1 MQPRHFLPGALL
13 ALWCAALSGVLLP
26 FSPQA
31 LLALHL
37 IGGIGGS
44 VPLALFLSR
53 HWWPRRHTVTRHP
66 NAAHGCVALG
76 CLTTLVLSGVALLQ
90 WTNVPALRWLHNGA
104 MAVLMI
110 DLSYHMAWRL
120 RQRLRNPPPR
130 DAATNTRKSPLGQW
144 LVAALVASGAVGV
157 VIVLTSPPAGPAQAA
172 PVSVAHASLTDRHLH
187 TAQACGDCHGDVTRQ
202 WRASAHGHAA
212 TDAYYQALATL
223 FIEERGP
230 DAARYCAACHNPI
243 GLMQGEVD
251 ASAATRAPADGAVA
265 YEARRL
271 GVSLPISARAAEGV
285 TCAVCHLATDVADP
299 DANGVLRLD
308 ARAMALS
315 DHALGQLSL
324 RAAPEAH
331 RQALMR
337 ESIRRAELCGSCHN
351 LRSPDGTLALEPT
364 FDEWKASPYAARGVT
379 CQDCHMPAATARRVD
394 SALPEPIAAHGGI
407 PGAPSS
413 LPALASDT
421 TLLRSAAALDVSVLG
436 DAAGLNAT
444 ITVTNRGAGHYLPTG
459 ADDLRQVWLEVTAR
473 DASGNVVW
481 SAGQL
486 DGYGA
491 LPSGATRFGKVLG
504 DAGGRPI
511 DLHRFWVATQILSD
525 TRLAP
530 LEARAVAYRVPLASL
545 PAQPRALAVRLLY
558 RDVSQA
564 FAEFAL
570 GRAVTDLPAFEMA
583 SAEVVL
589 GE

>member
-1 MQPRHFLPGALL
+1 M
-13 ALWCAALSGVLLP
+13 
-26 FSPQA
+26 
-31 LLALHL
+31 
-37 IGGIGGS
+37 
-44 VPLALFLSR
+44 
-53 HWWPRRHTVTRHP
+53 
-66 NAAHGCVALG
+66 HGHVALG
-76 CLTTLVLSGVALLQ
+76 CLATLALSGLALLQ
-90 WTNVPALRWLHNGA
+90 WTNVPALRWLHDGA
-104 MAVLMI
+104 MALLLV

-120 RQRLRNPPPR
+120 RQRRGNPPPPEWFTG
-130 DAATNTRKSPLGQW
+130 ARKSPLVHW
-144 LVAALVASGAVGV
+144 IAAALAACGAVGA
-157 VIVLTSPPAGPAQAA
+157 VIALTSSPAGPARAA
-172 PVSVAHASLTDRHLH
+172 PVPVAHASLADGRLH

-230 DAARYCAACHNPI
+230 DAVRYCAACHNPI

-251 ASAATRAPADGAVA
+251 ASAAARAPDDGAAA

-285 TCAVCHLATDVADP
+285 TCAVCHLATDAADP
-299 DANGVLRLD
+299 GANGVLRLD
-308 ARAMALS
+308 AQAVALS
-315 DHALGQLSL
+315 DHALGRLSL
-324 RAAPEAH
+324 RAVPEAH

-337 ESIRRAELCGSCHN
+337 ESIQSAELCGSCHN

-379 CQDCHMPAATARRVD
+379 CQDCHMPAAAARRVD

-421 TLLRSAAALDVSVLG
+421 TLLRSAAALDVTVLG
-436 DAAGLNAT
+436 GDAELNAT

-459 ADDLRQVWLEVTAR
+459 ADDLRQVWLEAIVR
-473 DASGNVVW
+473 DASGAVVW
-481 SAGQL
+481 STGRL
-486 DGYGA
+486 DRYGA
-491 LPSGATRFGKVLG
+491 LPPGTARFGKVLG

-511 DLHRFWVATQILSD
+511 ELHRFWAATQILSD

-530 LEARAVAYRVPLASL
+530 LEARPVAIRVPLSQL
-545 PAQPRALAVRLLY
+545 PSPPRVLTVRLLY
-558 RDVSQA
+558 RDVPQA

-570 GRAVTDLPAFEMA
+570 ERAVTDLPVFVMA
-583 SAEVVL
+583 STEIELAE
-589 GE
+589 